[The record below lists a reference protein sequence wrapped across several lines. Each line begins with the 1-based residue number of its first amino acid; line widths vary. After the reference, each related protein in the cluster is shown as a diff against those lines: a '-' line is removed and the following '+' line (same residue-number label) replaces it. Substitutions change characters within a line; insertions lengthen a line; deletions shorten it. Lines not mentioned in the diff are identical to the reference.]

1 MARFSITLMVAILVV
16 LPGTAPALAHKLKV
30 FATAIGAGVEGRV
43 YFVGGGAAL
52 DVPVALT
59 DSTGTVT
66 ATARTQ
72 SPDGSFVLTLP
83 YRDDFTLTADAQDGH
98 VAAFS
103 LRSNRLSDT
112 LPSAPHAIVAD
123 AQSAAQAQR
132 RPKHREGA
140 ISTLSNKPS
149 PGRSRRWPTRWTRCR
164 LPSGCGMWWA
174 VSATFW
180 VFSASGRCSPGGEV
194 AQMSRV
200 AAAGDLFVES
210 REGRTVAGIDP
221 RIRLAVCLV
230 FLICLPLL
238 NSRRSAGA
246 LIAGLATVA
255 FARVPAR
262 TVLARLLV
270 AEGFLVALLITLPF
284 VLPGRPILSIFWLTA
299 SWEGLWRALAI
310 ILRINAGVL
319 VTLAL
324 LGGLGS
330 TRLAAR
336 WRALACR
343 QDWRNC
349 CR

>member
-123 AQSAAQAQR
+123 AQSAAQAPAPPEASR
-132 RPKHREGA
+132 GSNIDA
-140 ISTLSNKPS
+140 IEQ
-149 PGRSRRWPTRWTRCR
+149 
-164 LPSGCGMWWA
+164 A
-174 VSATFW
+174 VARQIAPLADQVDTMQATIG
-180 VFSASGRCSPGGEV
+180 VRDVVGGI
-194 AQMSRV
+194 
-200 AAAGDLFVES
+200 GYIL
-210 REGRTVAGIDP
+210 GI
-221 RIRLAVCLV
+221 
-230 FLICLPLL
+230 F
-238 NSRRSAGA
+238 
-246 LIAGLATVA
+246 
-255 FARVPAR
+255 
-262 TVLARLLV
+262 
-270 AEGFLVALLITLPF
+270 
-284 VLPGRPILSIFWLTA
+284 
-299 SWEGLWRALAI
+299 GLWALF
-310 ILRINAGVL
+310 AGRR
-319 VTLAL
+319 
-324 LGGLGS
+324 G
-330 TRLAAR
+330 
-336 WRALACR
+336 WHK
-343 QDWRNC
+343 
-349 CR
+349 